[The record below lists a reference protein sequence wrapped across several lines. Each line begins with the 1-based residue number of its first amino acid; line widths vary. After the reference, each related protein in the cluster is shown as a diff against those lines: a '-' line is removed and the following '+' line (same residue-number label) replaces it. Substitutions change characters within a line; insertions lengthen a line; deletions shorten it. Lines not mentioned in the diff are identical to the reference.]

1 MAWKARQISIFC
13 GDMRFGA
20 AWLAFAFAK
29 PCKFI
34 FLNSRVNLKAHQSA
48 PKVHFD
54 ASNSG

>member
-34 FLNSRVNLKAHQSA
+34 FCKKPRYFENTSKR
-48 PKVHFD
+48 PKGAF
-54 ASNSG
+54 